1 VCKECHKL
9 GGEELAYRQAV
20 RNIDG
25 MVQWET
31 GRVKRKQRANL
42 ARYLTDPNERI
53 RRYAEAVLARD
64 ARPVLAEGDDLDGRV
79 EWVDPPPEFEAST
92 DDLW

>member
-1 VCKECHKL
+1 MDCQKL

-25 MVQWET
+25 MLQWET
-31 GRVKRKQRANL
+31 GRVKRKQRTNIAH
-42 ARYLTDPNERI
+42 YLTDPNERI
-53 RRYAEAVLARD
+53 RRYAEGVVARG
-64 ARPVLAEGDDLDGRV
+64 ARPMAFEEDHLDGPI
-79 EWVDPPPEFEAST
+79 EWAEPPPEFEASA